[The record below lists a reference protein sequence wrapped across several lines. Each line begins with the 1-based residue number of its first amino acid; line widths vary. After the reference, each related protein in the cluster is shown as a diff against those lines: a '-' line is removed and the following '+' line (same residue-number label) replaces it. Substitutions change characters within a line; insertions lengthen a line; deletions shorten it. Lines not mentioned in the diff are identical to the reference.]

1 MKSFRGEEVKNVRRL
16 TEGAILL
23 AAFIVLLLL
32 TIYVPVIGI
41 VVNLFLPA
49 PFILFAAKNDWKS
62 ILVFVVASLLISFI
76 TGTLLAMPLTLA
88 YGTTGAIMGYMIQK
102 QKSRTAILISASFV
116 FLVNIVGQYIVSVV
130 FFHMNYID
138 ELLKMMQDSI
148 KMSSDIMKNFG
159 AQQKNNQVLEQFT
172 KALAL
177 IKTLLPSLFVMVS
190 FLTVFIIQLLS
201 LPILRRFGIKVEN
214 WKPFR
219 EISLPKSFIWYYLLT
234 MLAGILLHPKAGT
247 YGFDVL
253 TNLTY
258 ILQLFMVFQGFTFL
272 FFFFHQ
278 RGTSKSIPAIIAVFS
293 FLVPILLYLVG
304 ILGIIDLGFG
314 LRRRSEPRE

>member
-1 MKSFRGEEVKNVRRL
+1 MKNARKL

-23 AAFIVLLLL
+23 AAFMVLLLL

-41 VVNLFLPA
+41 VVNLFLPV
-49 PFILFAAKNDWKS
+49 PFILFAVKNDWKS
-62 ILVFVVASLLISFI
+62 VLVFIVASLLISFI
-76 TGTLLAMPLTLA
+76 TGTILALPLTLA
-88 YGTTGAIMGYMIQK
+88 YGTTGAIMGYMIQR
-102 QKSRTAILISASFV
+102 QKSRTAILISASIV
-116 FLVNIVGQYIVSVV
+116 FLVNLVGQYIVSIV
-130 FFHMNYID
+130 FFQLNYID
-138 ELLKMMQDSI
+138 ELFKTMQDSF
-148 KMSSDIMKNFG
+148 KMSADIMKNFG
-159 AQQKNNQVLEQFT
+159 SPQGTTQVLDQFT

-177 IKTLLPSLFVMVS
+177 LKTLLPSLFVMVS

-234 MLAGILLHPKAGT
+234 MLAGIVFHPKAGT

-258 ILQLFMVFQGFTFL
+258 ILQLFMVFQGLTFL

-278 RGTSKSIPAIIAVFS
+278 RGTSKSIPVILAIFS
-293 FLVPILLYLVG
+293 FLVPILLYLIG

-314 LRRRSEPRE
+314 LRRRSEPRK